1 MFLGKLEP
9 FAASAASR
17 GGNGWC
23 LGEVGLVEVQKH
35 LLPEQ
40 NRVEGVLLA
49 LTQPLVEFEEFR
61 RQHFLEKR
69 A

>member
-1 MFLGKLEP
+1 M
-9 FAASAASR
+9 
-17 GGNGWC
+17 
-23 LGEVGLVEVQKH
+23 EVGLVEVQKH

>member
-1 MFLGKLEP
+1 MFLGKLEA

-17 GGNGWC
+17 GGSGWC
-23 LGEVGLVEVQKH
+23 LVEVGLVEVQKH

-49 LTQPLVEFEEFR
+49 LTQPLVESREGLGQDF
-61 RQHFLEKR
+61 
-69 A
+69 